1 MIFAD
6 IDTAFHNIRTV
17 SAIYLLIIDIFYVIM
32 MLLLETYTM
41 KSPLKVELDSNES
54 KTRVLMVVSTQISNN
69 LTNTEKLGK
78 KRKKKLVA
86 WDY

>member
-32 MLLLETYTM
+32 MLLLETYTVR
-41 KSPLKVELDSNES
+41 SPLKVELDSNES